1 MKLYTIFLS
10 NLKYEAINLLCQQ
23 GFAFLEFLCLPFVCP
38 LPRPLSAFDELAP
51 YHSVLYKFHNWLKN
65 IRRKK
70 CSVSIKQCRT
80 KETIAALLQEPSTL
94 RGAVISL
101 DKSLQLGLE
110 KSLANGK
117 SNLAFDYIYPTSSYS
132 TFDRKSWTDLISRPT

>member
-23 GFAFLEFLCLPFVCP
+23 GFAFLELLCLPFVCP

-65 IRRKK
+65 IRRRKN
-70 CSVSIKQCRT
+70 SVLIKQCRT
-80 KETIAALLQEPSTL
+80 KETINALLKQPLTL

-101 DKSLQLGLE
+101 DKSIQLGLD

-117 SNLAFDYIYPTSSYS
+117 SNLAFGYIYPTSSYS
-132 TFDRKSWTDLISRPT
+132 TFDHKSWTDLISRPM